1 MINIFGTNNVVP
13 NGYIYKTHKGSE
25 YIFLEGFWFNHSN
38 LKMVD
43 PAKTTKMNEAASA
56 QILKHNS
63 TGKQMIGES
72 FSFTGNDY
80 VYLGEGRFT
89 ENGVI
94 VESSVLTELMADDD
108 RVYKVSRETL
118 NKEWATLNFYIL
130 PPHAEDVSIPA
141 GLEVEGFKFV
151 PKGQRFIDM
160 QTGRPA
166 SPEMTRKL
174 HAAGMRLARQQAT
187 SNQLVPINS
196 TLKMGNAVATWNGK
210 DFCDNDGN
218 VVVPA
223 AQASNIF
230 SKYKQFVHANP
241 NDFQSLVQDTS
252 KEQRFGVGEKPVQ
265 KQPVTEAD
273 EEGKGLVVP
282 NGYTIVS
289 KSQIPYYKKNGE
301 WISTKTKKPINSS
314 AAKSVERAAQVRIA
328 EYNKSAPVKI
338 GEEWTSSKGK
348 TYTYVGDDRFISTD
362 GKLIPKDSAKKI
374 LAKLEGERKVDTD
387 SPLDT
392 KDKEPKVQDAPNQDA
407 PKSEPEVQS
416 QEEPKQDAPKSEP
429 TPSSTEN
436 SELSSLADAI
446 KQHPKA
452 RKITVLMTRGDKV
465 SLLAADLIL
474 AGKEQ
479 DAIKILKAL
488 NSNDE

>member
-38 LKMVD
+38 LHMVD
-43 PAKTTKMNEAASA
+43 PAKTTKMNEAATA

-72 FSFTGNDY
+72 FSFTGNAY

-118 NKEWATLNFYIL
+118 NKEWAALQFYIL

-166 SPEMTRKL
+166 TPEMTRKL
-174 HAAGMRLARQQAT
+174 HAAGTRIARQQAS

-230 SKYKQFVHANP
+230 SKYKQFVRANP
-241 NDFQSLVQDTS
+241 SDFQSLVQDTS
-252 KEQRFGVGEKPVQ
+252 KEQRFGVGEKPEQ
-265 KQPVTEAD
+265 KEPVTEAD
-273 EEGKGLVVP
+273 EGKGLVVP

-301 WISTKTKKPINSS
+301 WVSAKTKKPINSS

-348 TYTYVGDDRFISTD
+348 TYIYVGDDRLISVD
-362 GKLIPKDSAKKI
+362 GKVIPKDSAKKI
-374 LAKLEGERKVDTD
+374 LAKLEGERKIDTD
-387 SPLDT
+387 SALDT
-392 KDKEPKVQDAPNQDA
+392 KDKVSDVQDT
-407 PKSEPEVQS
+407 PKQGVHDDEPEVQS
-416 QEEPKQDAPKSEP
+416 QEPKQDAPKSEQ
-429 TPSSTEN
+429 TSSSTEN